1 MIIYHGSYLPIEK
14 PQIIVSNRTL
24 DFWKGF
30 YTTTNYEQA
39 EKWAR
44 KVIKRR
50 KKANAYVSFY
60 EFDIEEAR
68 KILRVHFFEEA
79 DESWLNYVCD
89 CRAGKDLQD
98 DYDIVSGP
106 VADDDVY
113 VTLILYERGLLDE
126 EATLKHLKI
135 KKLFNQILFHTEK
148 ALKYCK
154 FVRSEKLV

>member
-1 MIIYHGSYLPIEK
+1 MIIYHGSYLPVEK

-24 DFWKGF
+24 DFGRGF

-50 KKANAYVSFY
+50 KEMSAYISFY
-60 EFDIEEAR
+60 EFDIEEA
-68 KILRVHFFEEA
+68 KKNLRVHTFDGA

-98 DYDIVSGP
+98 DYDIVWGP

-113 VTLILYERGLLDE
+113 TTLILYERDILDK

-135 KKLFNQILFHTEK
+135 KKLYNQILFHTEK
-148 ALKYCK
+148 ALEYCK
-154 FVRSEKLV
+154 FVKSEKLV

>member
-1 MIIYHGSYLPIEK
+1 MIIYHGSYLPVEK
-14 PQIIVSNRTL
+14 PKIIASNRTL
-24 DFWKGF
+24 DFGRGF

-50 KKANAYVSFY
+50 KGTVAYISFY
-60 EFDIEEAR
+60 DFDIEEA
-68 KILRVHFFEEA
+68 KKNLQVHIFEGA

-89 CRAGKDLQD
+89 CRAGKDVKD

-113 VTLILYERGLLDE
+113 ATLILYERGLLDK
-126 EATLKHLKI
+126 EATLKRLKI

-154 FVRSEKLV
+154 FVESEKLV

>member
-1 MIIYHGSYLPIEK
+1 MIVYHGSYLPVEK

-24 DFWKGF
+24 DFGRGF

-39 EKWAR
+39 EKWAW

-50 KKANAYVSFY
+50 KGTDAYVSFY
-60 EFDIEEAR
+60 EFDIEEA
-68 KILRVHFFEEA
+68 KKKLRVHIFEEA

-89 CRAGKDLQD
+89 CRAGKDGQD
-98 DYDIVSGP
+98 NYDIVSGP

-113 VTLILYERGLLDE
+113 ATLILYERGLLDK
-126 EATLKHLKI
+126 EATLKRLKI
-135 KKLFNQILFHTEK
+135 KKLFNQILFHTE

-154 FVRSEKLV
+154 FVESEKLV